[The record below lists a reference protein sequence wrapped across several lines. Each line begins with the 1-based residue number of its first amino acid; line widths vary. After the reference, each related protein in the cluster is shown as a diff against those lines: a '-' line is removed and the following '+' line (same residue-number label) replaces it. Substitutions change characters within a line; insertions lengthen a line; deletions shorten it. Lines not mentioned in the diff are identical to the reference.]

1 MHDEWLMKKIELVY
15 ALMSG
20 DIYMA
25 RINDDGTMNL
35 RNRRI
40 ATDDVMKAAAEW
52 FIGNKKTV
60 AHSYKSDVFGRY
72 LANVWYEDG
81 KRSLNDDLRDAGLLK
96 ENSKWNEG

>member
-1 MHDEWLMKKIELVY
+1 MAYEKIELVY

-60 AHSYKSDVFGRY
+60 AHFEGHGTLTWIPEKEGLSPQDVKKY
-72 LANVWYEDG
+72 IDE
-81 KRSLNDDLRDAGLLK
+81 LK
-96 ENSKWNEG
+96 N

>member
-1 MHDEWLMKKIELVY
+1 MAYEKIKLVY

-52 FIGNKKTV
+52 FI
-60 AHSYKSDVFGRY
+60 
-72 LANVWYEDG
+72 
-81 KRSLNDDLRDAGLLK
+81 
-96 ENSKWNEG
+96 